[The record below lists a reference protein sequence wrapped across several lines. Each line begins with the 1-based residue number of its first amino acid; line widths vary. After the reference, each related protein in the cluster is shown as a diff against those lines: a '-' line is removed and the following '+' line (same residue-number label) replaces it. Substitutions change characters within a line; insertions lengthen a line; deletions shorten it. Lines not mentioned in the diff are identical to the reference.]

1 MQRTSK
7 PARGVG
13 RPGVCA
19 AERNG
24 VSSAA
29 LAPGAVEAHG
39 ALATGLAALALCLV
53 VALAAAVP
61 AAAQYGAPANGEW
74 PTYGG
79 DLGSTKYS
87 PLDQIDR
94 DNFGDLEIAWRWR
107 SADAVLSLTM
117 PDGSEWRA
125 DSRLI
130 FAELNR
136 RDPERWRDGQPPTI
150 TNFKATPLM
159 VGDRLFINMPTSAAA
174 AIDARTGETLWAF
187 NPKSYEEGTTTMS
200 ARWNQRG
207 VAYWSNGPDRTD
219 ERIFFGTG
227 NGYLVC
233 VDARTGRPCAD
244 FGDGGRLDLMADIPR
259 ATRGERDWLNALLY
273 SVQSPPI
280 VFGDTVVTPMSISS
294 YNIRREMPPGWM
306 RGFDV
311 RTGRTRWTFHTI
323 PQGDEFGNET
333 WGGDSWRETG
343 KVGVWTMMSIDPELG
358 TIYLPLNTAAPD
370 YYGGHRPGVNL
381 FAESLVALD
390 LETGERVWH
399 FQVVHHGLWDYDL
412 PAAPNLIDITVDGR
426 PIKAVAQITKQGF
439 TFVFDRVTGEPVWP
453 IEERPVPTDTDIEG
467 EVPWP
472 TQPFPTWPLP
482 FDYQGVAIDD
492 LVDFTPEIRRM
503 AIEAVAPYR
512 IGPLYTPHSLRG
524 TIVRPGFSAGS
535 WGGAAVDPETGMLY
549 VPSGNRYTVKHFR
562 TPEPGEDA
570 SLALL
575 EARGAQA
582 HRPQLPQGLP
592 LFKPP
597 YSRMTAIDMNTGE
610 HVWMRPLGDGDRIR
624 NLPMLRDLDLPPLGG
639 DSGRIGPVLTKTLLI
654 HALTAGGTDDGP
666 RLVAFDKLTGEE
678 IASVDLPGGAIGT
691 PMTYMSGGRQ
701 YIALT
706 VGGGRVP
713 ELIALALPADPER

>member
-1 MQRTSK
+1 MTMTF
-7 PARGVG
+7 ARQWILV
-13 RPGVCA
+13 A
-19 AERNG
+19 
-24 VSSAA
+24 
-29 LAPGAVEAHG
+29 
-39 ALATGLAALALCLV
+39 LV
-53 VALAAAVP
+53 VAVVSVVSARPVH
-61 AAAQYGAPANGEW
+61 AQNGAPANGEW

-87 PLDQIDR
+87 PLHQLDAS
-94 DNFGDLEIAWRWR
+94 NFTDLEIAWRWR
-107 SADAVLSLTM
+107 SSDRVLSVTTPGGGEWAADARV
-117 PDGSEWRA
+117 
-125 DSRLI
+125 I
-130 FAELNR
+130 FEELNR
-136 RDPERWRDGQPPTI
+136 RDPSRWRDGQPPTL
-150 TNFKATPLM
+150 TNLKATPLM
-159 VGDRLFINMPTSAAA
+159 VGGRLFINMPTSAAA
-174 AIDARTGETLWAF
+174 AIDARSGETLWIY

-227 NGYLVC
+227 NGYLIC
-233 VDARTGRPCAD
+233 VDAKTGRPCPD
-244 FGDGGRLDLMADIPR
+244 FGEAGRLDLVADLPR

-280 VFGDTVVTPMSISS
+280 IFGNTVVTPMSISS

-311 RTGRTRWTFHTI
+311 QTGATRWTFHTI
-323 PQGDEFGNET
+323 PQGDQFGNDT

-358 TIYLPLNTAAPD
+358 YIYLPLNTAAPD
-370 YYGGHRPGVNL
+370 YYGGHRPGRNL

-399 FQVVHHGLWDYDL
+399 SQFVHHGLWDYDI

-472 TQPFPTWPLP
+472 TQPFPTRPAP
-482 FDYQGVAIDD
+482 FDYQGVAVDD
-492 LVDFTPEIRRM
+492 LVDFTPEIREM
-503 AIEAVAPYR
+503 ALEAIAPFR
-512 IGPLYTPHSLRG
+512 IGPLYTPHSQRG

-535 WGGAAVDPETGMLY
+535 WSGAAVDPETGILY
-549 VPSGNRYTVKHFR
+549 VPSGNRYAVKQFR
-562 TPEPGEDA
+562 APEPGEDA
-570 SLALL
+570 SLRVI
-575 EARGAQA
+575 EKRPSD
-582 HRPQLPQGLP
+582 RPQMPQGLP

-610 HVWMRPLGDGDRIR
+610 HVWMQPMGNGDRIR
-624 NLPMLRDLDLPPLGG
+624 NLPMLRHLGLPPLGG
-639 DSGRIGPVLTKTLLI
+639 DSNRAGPVLTKTLLI
-654 HALTAGGTDDGP
+654 YALTAGGSDDGP
-666 RLVAFDKLTGEE
+666 RLVAVDKRTGEE
-678 IASVDLPGGAIGT
+678 IGSVDLPGGAIGT
-691 PMTYMSGGRQ
+691 PMTYMVDGRQ
-701 YIALT
+701 YVALT
-706 VGGGRVP
+706 VGGSPVP
-713 ELIALALPADPER
+713 ELVALTLPVTAP